1 MDWDH
6 LAEEYN
12 DKLFAGWLQL
22 ISVQSPAL
30 PSRLAAQHRR
40 GIAWVA
46 DVLGFTTGAYNICCI
61 FTFENGFRALVRFPF
76 LGRSRFRTEK
86 SRNEALAMKLLS
98 QNTALPVPRIPGM
111 GRWGCGPY
119 STIQSSS
126 LHPNVSDSDIQS
138 AYRVMAQVI
147 LELSKPTFSAIGAL
161 AEGSRAWKVD
171 QSPLILNMNEL
182 RTFTTAGG
190 YFEELARQ
198 QLLHLQYQ
206 RNDAVEDEQDCRKR
220 YIARCLFRKIA
231 RGYKR
236 EQSGPFQLYCDD
248 LRPSNILVAGQ
259 NLTLTGVIDWEFTY
273 VAPAEFALTAPW
285 WLLFECPEAWETDL
299 NDEQI
304 HKGAIKEYQR
314 LSGRMSESMEN
325 GLFWFCLAARKSFMF
340 DDIYWQLLD
349 KRYFGQGFLEDRLSL
364 LSEEELDELEMF
376 VSSKM
381 EQTRENRLDEHI
393 SIDKLIDL

>member
-1 MDWDH
+1 M
-6 LAEEYN
+6 
-12 DKLFAGWLQL
+12 
-22 ISVQSPAL
+22 
-30 PSRLAAQHRR
+30 
-40 GIAWVA
+40 
-46 DVLGFTTGAYNICCI
+46 
-61 FTFENGFRALVRFPF
+61 TFIEG
-76 LGRSRFRTEK
+76 T
-86 SRNEALAMKLLS
+86 LLS
-98 QNTALPVPRIPGM
+98 KHLGD
-111 GRWGCGPY
+111 

-182 RTFTTAGG
+182 VRRTFTTAGG

-273 VAPAEFALTAPW
+273 VAPAEFTLTAPW

-299 NDEQI
+299 N
-304 HKGAIKEYQR
+304 
-314 LSGRMSESMEN
+314 
-325 GLFWFCLAARKSFMF
+325 
-340 DDIYWQLLD
+340 
-349 KRYFGQGFLEDRLSL
+349 
-364 LSEEELDELEMF
+364 
-376 VSSKM
+376 
-381 EQTRENRLDEHI
+381 
-393 SIDKLIDL
+393 